1 MSRIEKH
8 AEFYRGYLTD
18 DSSLAPVAGVLVTA
32 IAVWMLFYLLS
43 LVGPAPPNRP
53 GLAAAHGAGVLS
65 RPAAALIQ
73 REPRGEH

>member
-43 LVGPAPPNRP
+43 LVGPAP
-53 GLAAAHGAGVLS
+53 GGSALVAAHGAGQMS
-65 RPAAALIQ
+65 RLGAELTQ
-73 REPRGEH
+73 REPRGAH